1 MSEDYREA
9 MSIAR
14 LQGQDF
20 HDWTQTFKPDYRE
33 LVVID
38 SDGCRT
44 FDLVYTDGDGGVM
57 VFSNYSEIF
66 NDKGITMS
74 VVGGYCDIAFEHM
87 QEIMAYME
95 DEMELT
101 RFFGS
106 APGSQ
111 ISLKKCGL
119 NRKHVLKAH
128 IYPKI

>member
-95 DEMELT
+95 DEMERMTQALDD
-101 RFFGS
+101 
-106 APGSQ
+106 AE
-111 ISLKKCGL
+111 KKG
-119 NRKHVLKAH
+119 VFS
-128 IYPKI
+128 

>member
-1 MSEDYREA
+1 MLRTFLTNRERDNMTEDYREA

-95 DEMELT
+95 DEMERMTQALDNE
-101 RFFGS
+101 RE
-106 APGSQ
+106 
-111 ISLKKCGL
+111 
-119 NRKHVLKAH
+119 
-128 IYPKI
+128 

>member
-1 MSEDYREA
+1 MSNATDFLTNRERDNMSEDYREA

-95 DEMELT
+95 DEMERMTQALDNE
-101 RFFGS
+101 RE
-106 APGSQ
+106 
-111 ISLKKCGL
+111 
-119 NRKHVLKAH
+119 
-128 IYPKI
+128 

>member
-1 MSEDYREA
+1 LSNATDFLTNRERDNMSEDYREA

-95 DEMELT
+95 DEMERMTQALDNE
-101 RFFGS
+101 RE
-106 APGSQ
+106 
-111 ISLKKCGL
+111 
-119 NRKHVLKAH
+119 
-128 IYPKI
+128 